1 MSKKMQTLLFFF
13 NKNIL
18 TYITIATAREYWQID
33 KTSTIFDYLLDLG
46 GIVDLQSVTVKIKI
60 KFKGVQSMWNKNH
73 MVLWSHIPNLG
84 VTLNNCLSC

>member
-1 MSKKMQTLLFFF
+1 MWKKCKHYWFFF

-46 GIVDLQSVTVKIKI
+46 GIVDLQSVTEKNKDKI
-60 KFKGVQSMWNKNH
+60 
-73 MVLWSHIPNLG
+73 
-84 VTLNNCLSC
+84 